1 MNRKLRLS
9 LATGFLG
16 VVLVIAA
23 PILINMGIDTADA
36 GQQSGNAVVPLL
48 LAGLGT
54 VLVILALARSGPV
67 FEKYKSRALE
77 ALEALVLGLHS
88 LRDLKWSRGHSL

>member
-36 GQQSGNAVVPLL
+36 G
-48 LAGLGT
+48 
-54 VLVILALARSGPV
+54 
-67 FEKYKSRALE
+67 
-77 ALEALVLGLHS
+77 
-88 LRDLKWSRGHSL
+88 